1 MSEDKKMQISASM
14 VKQLREKTGA
24 GMMDCKKA
32 LGETEGDFE
41 QAVNWLRKK
50 GIAKAAKKADRVA
63 SEGLA
68 FAYSEGKKG
77 VLIEVNAE
85 TDFVAKNEQF
95 TQFVQDLA
103 ELVHKTG
110 ETNIEKLTAM
120 DWPAGGT
127 VADQLTELVATIGE
141 NMSVRR
147 AAVLSVSKGAVA
159 SYVHM
164 NGKIAVLT
172 ALSAD
177 EENEKLQETARNVA
191 MHVAAANP
199 QALDRDSV
207 DPEVVEKEKQVL
219 VEQAKQSGKPDN
231 IIEKMV
237 EGRMNKFF
245 EEICLTEQAFI
256 MDTDQKVKD
265 VVSNAASGARVADF
279 ARFELGEGVEKKEED
294 FASEVASMAQ

>member
-1 MSEDKKMQISASM
+1 MNISASM
-14 VKQLREKTGA
+14 VKQLRDKTGA

-41 QAVNWLRKK
+41 QAVDWLRQK
-50 GIAKAAKKADRVA
+50 GISKAAKKAGRVA
-63 SEGLA
+63 SEGLT

-77 VLIEVNAE
+77 VLVEVNAE

-95 TQFVQDLA
+95 TQFVQDLS
-103 ELVHKTG
+103 ELLLQTG
-110 ETNIEKLTAM
+110 ETDVEKISAM
-120 DWPAGGT
+120 AWPAGGT
-127 VADQLTELVATIGE
+127 VAEQLTELIATIGE
-141 NMSVRR
+141 NMSIRR
-147 AAVLSVSKGAVA
+147 AVVMSVSTGAVA

-177 EENEKLQETARNVA
+177 EESDKLQETARNVA

-199 QALDRDSV
+199 QALDRDCV
-207 DPEVVEKEKQVL
+207 DADLVDKEKQVL
-219 VEQAKQSGKPDN
+219 VEQARESGKPEN

-265 VVSNAASGARVADF
+265 VVAGAAPGAKIVDF
-279 ARFELGEGVEKKEED
+279 ARFELGEGVEKKEDD

>member
-14 VKQLREKTGA
+14 VKELREKTGA

-41 QAVNWLRKK
+41 QAVDWLRKK

-63 SEGLA
+63 SEGVA

-77 VLIEVNAE
+77 VLVEVNAE

-95 TQFVQDLA
+95 TKFVQQLS
-103 ELVHKTG
+103 ELVLSSG
-110 ETNIEKLTAM
+110 ETDIEKLSALE
-120 DWPAGGT
+120 WPTGGT
-127 VADQLTELVATIGE
+127 VAEQLTELIATIGE
-141 NMSVRR
+141 NMSIRR
-147 AAVLSVSKGAVA
+147 ATVLNVSKGAVA

-177 EENEKLQETARNVA
+177 EENDKLQETARNVA

-207 DPEVVEKEKQVL
+207 DAALVEKEKAVL
-219 VEQAKQSGKPDN
+219 VDQAKQSGKPEN

-256 MDTDQKVKD
+256 MDTDQKVKE
-265 VVSNAASGARVADF
+265 VVANAAPGAKIVDF
-279 ARFELGEGVEKKEED
+279 ARFELGEGVEKKEDD

>member
-1 MSEDKKMQISASM
+1 MSEDKKMQISATM
-14 VKQLREKTGA
+14 VKELRDKTGA

-41 QAVNWLRKK
+41 QAVDWLRKK

-63 SEGLA
+63 SEGLT

-95 TQFVQDLA
+95 TQFVQKVA
-103 ELVHKTG
+103 EIALESG
-110 ETNIEKLTAM
+110 ETDIEKLSAM
-120 DWPAGGT
+120 SWPEGGT
-127 VADQLTELVATIGE
+127 VAEQLTELVATIGE
-141 NMSVRR
+141 NMTIRR
-147 AAVLSVSKGAVA
+147 ATVLSVSKGAVA

-177 EENEKLQETARNVA
+177 EENDKLQETARNVA
-191 MHVAAANP
+191 MHVAASNP

-207 DPEVVEKEKQVL
+207 DAELAEKEKQVL
-219 VEQAKQSGKPDN
+219 VDQAKQSGKPDN

-265 VVSNAASGARVADF
+265 IVANAAPGAKVAGF
-279 ARFELGEGVEKKEED
+279 ARFELGEGVEKKSED

>member
-1 MSEDKKMQISASM
+1 MQISASM
-14 VKQLREKTGA
+14 VKELRDKTGA

-32 LGETEGDFE
+32 LGETAGDFE
-41 QAVNWLRKK
+41 QAVDWLRQK

-63 SEGLA
+63 SEGLT

-77 VLIEVNAE
+77 VLVEVNAE

-95 TQFVQDLA
+95 TKFVQ
-103 ELVHKTG
+103 ELSELLLVSG
-110 ETNIEKLTAM
+110 ETDVEKINAM
-120 DWPAGGT
+120 AWPSGGT
-127 VADQLTELVATIGE
+127 VGEQLTELIATIGE
-141 NMSVRR
+141 NMSIRR
-147 AAVLSVSKGAVA
+147 VSILSVSKGAVA

-177 EENEKLQETARNVA
+177 EESAKLSETARNVA

-199 QALDRDSV
+199 QALNRDCV
-207 DPEVVEKEKQVL
+207 DAALVEKEKQIL
-219 VEQAKQSGKPDN
+219 VEQAKDSGKPEN

-265 VVSNAASGARVADF
+265 VVASAAPGAKVTDF
-279 ARFELGEGVEKKEED
+279 ARFELGEGVEKKAND